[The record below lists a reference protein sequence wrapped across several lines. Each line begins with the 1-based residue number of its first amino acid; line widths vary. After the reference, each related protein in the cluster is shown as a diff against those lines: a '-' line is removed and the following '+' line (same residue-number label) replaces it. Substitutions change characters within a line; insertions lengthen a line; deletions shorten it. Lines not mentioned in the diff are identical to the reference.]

1 MAHVSKPQEALSCA
15 SLRCSLGLE
24 EFLPT
29 SCILPGGQPGAQ
41 PLEQF
46 TNLEGNSFTWSTDQP
61 AGTSIGLTIRDS
73 TGATGSSAPFTINS
87 GSDTSCLNASGSSSA
102 GASST
107 SSSSDSASAGS
118 STSSSVSTP
127 VSTPG
132 STVTTPVSTSA
143 PLSTPVSTPVTT
155 GSTSQSVSRSVTTS
169 SSGTSSPAASPTG
182 GANTSGAESL
192 FASAGL
198 AGVVGAFVA
207 AIMA

>member
-102 GASST
+102 
-107 SSSSDSASAGS
+107 
-118 STSSSVSTP
+118 

-155 GSTSQSVSRSVTTS
+155 GSTSQSVSR
-169 SSGTSSPAASPTG
+169 SGTSSPAASPTG

>member
-102 GASST
+102 
-107 SSSSDSASAGS
+107 
-118 STSSSVSTP
+118 